1 MAGVEAVA
9 RSCTN
14 RLLGDRGARANR
26 MNGPASVC
34 LTVELELGRETIKG
48 WVQEAGAARR
58 EFEGMLELL
67 ALLEEIRQRAGRGW
81 RATNRDS
88 PERPSP

>member
-1 MAGVEAVA
+1 MCWPVG
-9 RSCTN
+9 
-14 RLLGDRGARANR
+14 
-26 MNGPASVC
+26 
-34 LTVELELGRETIKG
+34 LELGRETIKG

-67 ALLEEIRQRAGRGW
+67 ALLEEIRQRAGRAS